1 MDVLL
6 NGRTETRHPPLYRSE
21 TRDPRRSCDRAV
33 VASIADREA
42 RGLLAE
48 VPLQSALMSDPT
60 TVAAAANIQDEN
72 HSVVR
77 AAGLIGAAT
86 LSSRVLGFIRDMV
99 LARLFGATPAADA
112 FFVAY
117 RIPNLLR
124 ELFAEG
130 SMSSAFIPVFTEYH
144 ALRTKRD
151 AWELASAVFT
161 TLLTVVTLITLLGVA
176 AAPGIVWL
184 MAPGFHDDPARLST
198 TTVLTRIMF
207 PYLLFISLAALAM
220 GMLNSVRAFAA
231 PAFSP
236 VFFNL
241 VIIGCALWLSPAL
254 PEPIIG
260 VAIGVVA
267 GGAAQFAMQL
277 PGLRRR
283 GMLFGFRFQPG
294 HPGVRRIGRLMVPS
308 LLGLSVT
315 QVNITVSTI
324 LASFFDGGP
333 TYLFY
338 GMRLIQF
345 PLGIFGV
352 ALATAILPTLSAQA
366 ARGALDELRVTLGFG
381 LRMILF
387 IILPAMVGL
396 ILLRGPI
403 VHLFFEHGSFTAAD
417 TAATATA
424 VLCYAVGLWAFA
436 GVRIIVSAFYSLQD
450 TKTPALTAAAAVV
463 ANVALS
469 LAFMGPLRHA
479 GLALATAVAAMLNGG
494 VLVAIL
500 NRRLGGVDWTAIGKS
515 SMRTAIAVVPLV
527 LACVWVAGAQVW
539 VREGEWVA
547 KTVMLAVG
555 IGLSVSG
562 YLGAHALMRSEELD
576 VLWGIVKRRLGKG
589 PET

>member
-1 MDVLL
+1 MIGLA
-6 NGRTETRHPPLYRSE
+6 TF
-21 TRDPRRSCDRAV
+21 
-33 VASIADREA
+33 ASRI
-42 RGLLAE
+42 
-48 VPLQSALMSDPT
+48 P
-60 TVAAAANIQDEN
+60 
-72 HSVVR
+72 
-77 AAGLIGAAT
+77 
-86 LSSRVLGFIRDMV
+86 GFIRDMV
-99 LARLFGATPAADA
+99 LARLFGATAAADA

-144 ALRTKRD
+144 TLRAKQD

-161 TLLTVVTLITLLGVA
+161 TLLTIVTAVTLLGIL

-184 MAPGFHDDPARLST
+184 LAPGFHGHPDKLLMT
-198 TTVLTRIMF
+198 TLLTRIMF

-220 GMLNSVRAFAA
+220 GILNSLRAFAA

-241 VIIGCALWLSPAL
+241 FIIGCALFLAPTF
-254 PEPIIG
+254 PEPIFG

-283 GMLFGFRFQPG
+283 GMLFGFRFAPG
-294 HPGVRRIGRLMVPS
+294 HPGVRRIGKLMVPS

-315 QVNITVSTI
+315 QINITVSTI
-324 LASFFDGGP
+324 LASFFAGGP

-366 ARGALDELRVTLGFG
+366 ARGSLDELRVTLGFG

-387 IILPAMVGL
+387 IVLPAMLGL
-396 ILLRGPI
+396 IILRGPI
-403 VHLFFEHGSFTAAD
+403 VHLFFEHGTFTAAD
-417 TAATATA
+417 TEATATA

-436 GVRIIVSAFYSLQD
+436 SVRIIVAAFYSMQD
-450 TKTPALTAAAAVV
+450 TKTPALAAIVAVG
-463 ANVALS
+463 ANILLS
-469 LAFMGPLRHA
+469 LLLMGPLKHA
-479 GLALATAVAAMLNGG
+479 GLALATALASMLNGAI
-494 VLVAIL
+494 LVAVL
-500 NRRLGGVDWTAIGKS
+500 NLRLGGIDW
-515 SMRTAIAVVPLV
+515 R
-527 LACVWVAGAQVW
+527 
-539 VREGEWVA
+539 
-547 KTVMLAVG
+547 
-555 IGLSVSG
+555 
-562 YLGAHALMRSEELD
+562 
-576 VLWGIVKRRLGKG
+576 
-589 PET
+589 